1 MTKFVLTFLSLTM
14 AFVSCTHEPVLVNGA
29 PPYIT
34 PPPPGAN
41 TICFESDV
49 LPIFVSNCAKSGCHD
64 AITREEGFQL
74 DNYAGIMKG
83 IRPNNAAESKHWK
96 LIITTNPGD
105 RMPPPPAAPLTVA
118 QKDSIYKWILQG
130 APNTTNCA
138 SACNTNN
145 FTYSAAVA
153 PILQSA
159 CTGCHSG
166 SSPSAGI
173 NLTTYADVEKVAS
186 NGRLLGSIKHQ
197 SGYVPMPTGGKLSD
211 CQITQISKWIDAG
224 KLNN

>member
-1 MTKFVLTFLSLTM
+1 MNKFLVLLACSIFTLF
-14 AFVSCTHEPVLVNGA
+14 SCTHEPELVNGA

-41 TICFESDV
+41 TICFETDV
-49 LPIFVSNCAKSGCHD
+49 LPIFKSNCAKSGCHD
-64 AITREEGFQL
+64 AVSREEGFQL
-74 DNYAGIMKG
+74 DNYAGIMRG
-83 IRPNNAAESKHWK
+83 IKPNNAADSKHWQ

-118 QKDSIYKWILQG
+118 QKDSIYKWIMQG

-138 SACNTNN
+138 GTCNTDN
-145 FTYSAAVA
+145 FSYAGAVA

-166 SSPSAGI
+166 ASASAGI
-173 NLTTYADVEKVAS
+173 DLSSYSGVKTVAS
-186 NGRLLGSIKHQ
+186 NGRLLGSIRHE

-211 CQITQISKWIDAG
+211 CQITQISKWVDAG
-224 KLNN
+224 SPNN